1 MINVNGNLFTNID
14 SKNINDFTFIINNFN
29 FCEEIHFENGLLFF
43 WEDHFF
49 RIMAS
54 LRRLRFIIP
63 LSLNKEFLKNELI
76 KTIKANKLEKK
87 SGNIKFYFYSKPNNN
102 KIDYLI
108 NLNLSKPYNKINSK
122 HINSCDVYNE
132 EFIKSGLLSNLSIT
146 NRTIRRI
153 AHMYSI
159 ENGFDSCIILNDKKN
174 IVESTIGN
182 IYLIKEDKI
191 ITPNLYSGCQNTAI
205 RTSFN
210 RWAMKNLKLEEI
222 NINIY
227 ELQQCDELFFLS
239 INKGYTFVN
248 RYRKTIYKSN
258 LGSKLFKK
266 FVSSI

>member
-1 MINVNGNLFTNID
+1 MINVNGNLFANID
-14 SKNINDFTFIINNFN
+14 SKNINDFSFIINNFN
-29 FCEEIHFENGLLFF
+29 FSEEIHFENGLLFF

-54 LRRLRFIIP
+54 LRRLRFTIP

-87 SGNIKFYFYSKPNNN
+87 SGNIKFYFYSKPINN

-108 NLNLSKPYNKINSK
+108 NLNFSNPYNKIDSK
-122 HINSCDVYNE
+122 YLNSCDIYNE
-132 EFIKSGLLSNLSIT
+132 ELIKSGLLSNLSVA
-146 NRTIRRI
+146 NKTIRRI
-153 AHMYSI
+153 ANIYSI
-159 ENGFDSCIILNDKKN
+159 DNGFDSCIILNDKKN

-191 ITPNLYSGCQNTAI
+191 LTPNLYSGCQNTAI

-222 NINIY
+222 DLNIY
-227 ELQQCDELFFLS
+227 ELQQCEELFFLS
-239 INKGYTFVN
+239 INKGYTSVN
-248 RYRKTIYKSN
+248 RYRKTIYKST

-266 FVSSI
+266 FILSI